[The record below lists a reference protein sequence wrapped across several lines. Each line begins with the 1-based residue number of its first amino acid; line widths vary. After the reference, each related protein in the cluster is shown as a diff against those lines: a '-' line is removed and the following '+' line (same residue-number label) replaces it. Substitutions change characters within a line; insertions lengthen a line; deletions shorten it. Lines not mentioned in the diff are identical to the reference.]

1 MSLFRGLPVALLPV
15 DPSPLTHGILTSEQ
29 HSPQARKAR
38 VREVKNNRSVS
49 PSSLFFA
56 FSFRLVEEEDEE
68 AKQKS
73 SSRSLSF
80 FSCVAAA
87 LSFSLALSKPTSTG
101 RAGRNDS
108 SSKRKENSRTTYST
122 D

>member
-38 VREVKNNRSVS
+38 VREVKNTS
-49 PSSLFFA
+49 PSSLFSA